1 MIVGD
6 LKGVARESQGRVSA
20 VAGEFAV
27 QFLSKAVPNT
37 VLVSLF
43 QCLQQLLDALGA
55 EEHLKFTDFAHRN
68 QVELE
73 WSNGV
78 VVLKMLKLQFA
89 WMLSGDQQ
97 DEKRSRMGRRRLEV
111 CMEPAARRRPAV
123 EEVGGSQELLWFEN
137 YENLLDTHGFGD
149 YNDVDNQVSLKE
161 LYAARA
167 NKVSS
172 LKEEGATS
180 AIEKSSPKKK
190 DANSVR
196 KESSLKSEGAASA
209 TNSMAGAEGLRRG
222 EGASAADARE
232 HAWKVLP
239 KRGGGRRRRRGPSAN
254 NCFWGVWCDTLL
266 CNTF

>member
-6 LKGVARESQGRVSA
+6 LKGVDRESQGRVPA

-27 QFLSKAVPNT
+27 QLSSEGVPNT

-43 QCLQQLLDALGA
+43 CSLQQLLDALGA
-55 EEHLKFTDFAHRN
+55 EEHLKFTEVAHRN

-73 WSNGV
+73 WSNRV
-78 VVLKMLKLQFA
+78 VVLNMLKLQFA
-89 WMLSGDQQ
+89 WMLSRDQQ

-111 CMEPAARRRPAV
+111 CMELAARRRPRV

-137 YENLLDTHGFGD
+137 YENWLDTHGFGD
-149 YNDVDNQVSLKE
+149 YNDVDDQVSLKE

-180 AIEKSSPKKK
+180 AIEKGSPKKE
-190 DANSVR
+190 DANSVS
-196 KESSLKSEGAASA
+196 KQSSLKSEGAAST
-209 TNSMAGAEGLRRG
+209 TNSMASAEGLRRG
-222 EGASAADARE
+222 EGASAADARK
-232 HAWKVLP
+232 HATKVLP
-239 KRGGGRRRRRGPSAN
+239 KRGGGRRRRLGPSAQ
-254 NCFWGVWCDTLL
+254 
-266 CNTF
+266 